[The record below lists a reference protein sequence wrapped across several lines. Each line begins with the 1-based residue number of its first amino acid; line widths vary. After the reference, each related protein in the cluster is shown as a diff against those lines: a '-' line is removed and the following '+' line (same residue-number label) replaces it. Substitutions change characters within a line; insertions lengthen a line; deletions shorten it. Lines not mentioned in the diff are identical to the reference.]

1 TVEAARHAVGRIADI
16 TADQHMDRIR
26 LARWLLAPL
35 PTFILWRR
43 MKLWELRS
51 YDQVLQLEQ
60 DRLIYR
66 AGLRARFGR
75 AWRWRA
81 PVEDVLPL
89 RLARHGRPIT
99 PAPVARPAVP
109 APHPGTPAV
118 EPVPAVASSPVVK
131 ELAPVPA
138 AESPVPGGHPAVP
151 AHPSTRTQPVPT
163 RTRGLHLDLA
173 PMHPPIPEL
182 TAPHPVLAAAS
193 PARVEVHARI
203 PSASEVPAEL
213 LERARALA
221 ESAPLSV
228 KRIKREL
235 RVGQPRAQ
243 AIIATLKEEQP
254 AEIGGCIG

>member
-1 TVEAARHAVGRIADI
+1 
-16 TADQHMDRIR
+16 DRIR
-26 LARWLLAPL
+26 LARWLLAPV

-66 AGLRARFGR
+66 AGLRVRFGR

-81 PVEDVLPL
+81 PISEVLPL

-99 PAPVARPAVP
+99 PAPVAQLAVP
-109 APHPGTPAV
+109 APHPGSPAV

-138 AESPVPGGHPAVP
+138 
-151 AHPSTRTQPVPT
+151 HPSTRTQPVPA

-182 TAPHPVLAAAS
+182 TAPHPVLAAAL

-203 PSASEVPAEL
+203 PSSSEVPAEL
-213 LERARALA
+213 LERARELA

-235 RVGQPRAQ
+235 RVGQPKAQ
-243 AIIATLKEEQP
+243 AIIAALKEQQRVG
-254 AEIGGCIG
+254 IGGCIG

>member
-26 LARWLLAPL
+26 LARWLLAPV

-66 AGLRARFGR
+66 AGLRVRFGR

-99 PAPVARPAVP
+99 PAPVAQPAVP

-138 AESPVPGGHPAVP
+138 AESPVP
-151 AHPSTRTQPVPT
+151 AHPSTRTQPVPA

-203 PSASEVPAEL
+203 PSSSEVPAEL
-213 LERARALA
+213 LARARELA
-221 ESAPLSV
+221 ESVPLSV
-228 KRIKREL
+228 KRIKKEL

-243 AIIATLKEEQP
+243 AIIATLREEQP